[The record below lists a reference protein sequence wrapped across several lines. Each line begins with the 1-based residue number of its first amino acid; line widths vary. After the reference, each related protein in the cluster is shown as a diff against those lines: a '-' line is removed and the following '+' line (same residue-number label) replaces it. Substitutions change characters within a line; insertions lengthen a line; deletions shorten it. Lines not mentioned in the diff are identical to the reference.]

1 MTKRPHSASH
11 ALTDKQKKWTFSP
24 SSFVLLA
31 GLMLILGYAAGTRND
46 QILSAIAP
54 AIGLK
59 VETAT
64 LDMSSVQNTFRQLKA
79 NYDGT
84 VDDQKLIEGASKG
97 LVAAAGDEHT
107 VYFDREEAKE
117 FNNDLSGTIGGGI
130 GAEIGLRNERPTVI
144 RALKDTPADRAG
156 LLTGDTILA
165 VNDMDVADK
174 TVDETVKLIR
184 GEIGTT
190 VKLSVLRD
198 QDRKEVTITRE
209 EISSPSVDSKIE
221 GDVGI
226 LTISRFDEQTGM
238 LARQVAQEFADRDV
252 KKVILDL
259 RGNGGGYLS
268 AAPQVAGLW
277 LRDKVVVSERKG
289 GRVEGEQK
297 SGNNALLEGLP
308 TVVLMNGGTASASEI
323 VIGALKDYGVA
334 SLVGEKS
341 YGKGTVQSVVELN
354 GGSILKV
361 TVQRWFTPKGTN
373 IDGNGFA
380 PDQAIELSRDD
391 VNAGRD
397 TQIDAAKE
405 RLNK

>member
-1 MTKRPHSASH
+1 MTKRPPSASH
-11 ALTDKQKKWTFSP
+11 ALIDKQKTWAFSP
-24 SSFVLLA
+24 STFILLA
-31 GLMLILGYAAGTRND
+31 GLFLIIGYAAGTRND
-46 QILSAIAP
+46 QIIAAIAP
-54 AIGLK
+54 TIGLK
-59 VETAT
+59 VQTDT
-64 LDMSSVQNTFRQLKA
+64 LDVSSVQNTFRQLKS

-84 VDDQKLIEGASKG
+84 LDDQKLIEGANKG

-107 VYFDREEAKE
+107 VYFDKEEAKE
-117 FNNDLSGTIGGGI
+117 FNNDLSGNIGGGI

-144 RALKDTPADRAG
+144 RALKDTPAERAG
-156 LLTGDTILA
+156 VAPGDVVLA
-165 VNDMDVADK
+165 VNDQDVSGK

-190 VKLSVLRD
+190 VKLTVQRD
-198 QDRKEVTITRE
+198 QDRKDITITRE
-209 EISSPSVDSKIE
+209 EISSPSVDSKVE

-226 LTISRFDEQTGM
+226 LTISRFDEQTGSR
-238 LARQVAQEFADRDV
+238 AKQAAQDFKDRGV

-277 LRDKVVVSERKG
+277 LRDKVIVSERKDG
-289 GRVEGEQK
+289 KIEGEQK

-308 TVVLMNGGTASASEI
+308 TVVLTNGGTASASEI

-334 SLVGEKS
+334 SVVGEKS

-354 GGSILKV
+354 GGSMLKV
-361 TVQRWFTPKGTN
+361 TVQRWFTPKGNN
-373 IDGNGFA
+373 IDKKGFT
-380 PDQAIELSRDD
+380 PDQAVELTRDD
-391 VNAGRD
+391 VNASRD
-397 TQIDAAKE
+397 PQLEAAKE